1 MIDALPTVSVRVL
14 LFASFA
20 ETLGFDELE
29 LSLASPATVGDALRR
44 IQTLPGGERLPHRP
58 LCAVNLTQVTP
69 SAPLTTGDELALLP
83 PLSGG

>member
-1 MIDALPTVSVRVL
+1 MIDTLRTVSVRVL

-20 ETLGFDELE
+20 ETLGFEELE
-29 LSLASPATVGDALRR
+29 LSLESPATVGDALRR
-44 IQTLPGGERLPHRP
+44 IQTLPGGERLPQRP